1 MTNEFDEVMAQRTN
15 AELIAILNSP
25 EGDYQPA
32 AIEAAKRIFD
42 SRHLSDQQILAV
54 NDEIHQKRQVDELKA
69 NEPLEFKYKLIALVL
84 PFIGATLS
92 LNFEEDGYTR
102 KMKEMELWSRYRYA
116 LYVIIVL
123 FIIFIEVVSNL
134 FK

>member
-1 MTNEFDEVMAQRTN
+1 MTNEFDDVMSQHSN

-32 AIEAAKRIFD
+32 AMEAAKRVFD
-42 SRHLSDQQILAV
+42 GRNLSEQQLDAV
-54 NDEIHQKRQVDELKA
+54 KEEIQQKRQVEELKA

-92 LNFEEDGYTR
+92 RNFEEDGYDST
-102 KMKEMELWSRYRYA
+102 MKEIIMWSRYRYA
-116 LYVIIVL
+116 LYLIIAL
-123 FIIFIEVVSNL
+123 FIISKEVVSNL